1 MRADVASALRLLVLP
16 TFALVVIAGGAPGR
30 LEVTTR
36 IYALLMCGVALVVG
50 IRAVQRVAPAER
62 PFREPAGRPDR
73 RRRPPSSLA
82 RLEQLS
88 ALGVASSFD
97 LQYRFLPPLRSIAGG
112 LLASR
117 RRVEL
122 DRDPEA
128 ARHILGEETWD
139 LVDVARPAPQDRVSR
154 GISPAELTR
163 VVESLERV

>member
-30 LEVTTR
+30 LELTAR
-36 IYALLMCGVALVVG
+36 IYALLVCGVALVVG

-62 PFREPAGRPDR
+62 PFREPARTPDR

-82 RLEQLS
+82 RLEQLT

-97 LQYRFLPPLRSIAGG
+97 LQYRLLPPLRSIAAG

-117 RRVEL
+117 RGVDLAAKQEVARRLLGDEAWEL
-122 DRDPEA
+122 VRPS
-128 ARHILGEETWD
+128 
-139 LVDVARPAPQDRVSR
+139 RPAPRDRVSR
-154 GISPAELTR
+154 GITPAELTR
-163 VVESLERV
+163 VVDSLECI